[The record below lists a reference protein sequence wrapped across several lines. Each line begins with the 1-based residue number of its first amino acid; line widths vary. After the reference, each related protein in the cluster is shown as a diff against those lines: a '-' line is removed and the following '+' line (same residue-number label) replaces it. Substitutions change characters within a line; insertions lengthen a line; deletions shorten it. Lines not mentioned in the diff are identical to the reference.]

1 MNVWPFIPRE
11 EFLETAEWS
20 TDVIQSKTGEQRIAL
35 RSTPITNFRFEHTF
49 SAHKYTL
56 AQSLIEDA
64 GVDTLYIPDWTA
76 RRIADATPSGDTIDC
91 DSTGIEAGDEVIL
104 WASDVLYERFTVDSV
119 TSTSITAENAF
130 VKAYAVAPYVIPVRL
145 GRAVEGLKGT
155 RLGANIVN
163 AQVEFEMVEN
173 YDAGDDIGLP
183 TYLSKEVLINV
194 PLLGSGL
201 STEVMR
207 EAMRVDNP
215 LGTSFMY
222 PEFDRARKRFTM
234 AWHDF
239 TPEEILTTKQFVYSR
254 RGKQK
259 EFWLPTYDQDVRL
272 TANIAGL
279 SITIEPAFIVGN
291 PENLHLMVQDG
302 STKYYTR
309 VTEVAASGAN
319 QILTINTNVGN
330 IPKENGRVSLLT
342 LARFDSDRVEF
353 LNRNGLGVSVTV
365 PCVSV

>member
-11 EFLETAEWS
+11 EFLETAEWA
-20 TDVIQSKTGEQRIAL
+20 TDVIQSKTEEQRIAL

-64 GVDTLYIPDWTA
+64 GVDTLYVPDWTA
-76 RRIADATPSGDTIDC
+76 RRIADDVPSVDTIDC

-104 WASDVLYERFTVDSV
+104 WASDLLYERFTVDSV
-119 TSTSITAENAF
+119 TSTSITAESAF
-130 VKAYAVAPYVIPVRL
+130 VKFYDVAPYVIPVRL

-163 AQVEFEMVEN
+163 AQVEFEMVQN

-183 TYLSKEVLINV
+183 IYLSKEVLINV
-194 PLLGSGL
+194 PLLGGGL
-201 STEVMR
+201 STEVVR
-207 EAMRVDNP
+207 EAMRVDNA
-215 LGTSFMY
+215 LGTSFVY
-222 PEFDRARKRFTM
+222 PEFNRAKKKFTM

-239 TPEEILTTKQFVYSR
+239 TPEEIFTTKQFVYSR

-259 EFWLPTYDQDVRL
+259 EFWLPTYDQDVRVV
-272 TANIAGL
+272 ANISG
-279 SITIEPAFIVGN
+279 STITIEPAFIVGE
-291 PENLHLMVQDG
+291 PENLHIMIQNG
-302 STKYYTR
+302 STKYYRR
-309 VTEVAASGAN
+309 VTEIAASGAN
-319 QILTINTNVGN
+319 QVLTLDASIGS
-330 IPKENGRVSLLT
+330 ISKENARVSLLT